1 MMQNNDLPE
10 LDPALDNIVKLERR
24 KNSLVMTYSFRP
36 FLFWIFLSAATLFVL
51 FLYFAG
57 IDNSI
62 IGAAIV
68 SCLVFI
74 SFMQIRVFDKC
85 QIEFFPR
92 EIICKRGF
100 LFPKVTTLRRYT
112 NHDLEIKAEIESRR
126 NSHINN
132 HGGTVENYST
142 YISDWYG
149 SFVVYCKSRG
159 ISLQL
164 VNIMKECEKLTR
176 VND

>member
-36 FLFWIFLSAATLFVL
+36 FLLWIFLSAATLFVL

-57 IDNSI
+57 IDYSI
-62 IGAAIV
+62 IGAAIFC
-68 SCLVFI
+68 CLGLI
-74 SFMQIRVFDKC
+74 SFLQIRVFDKC
-85 QIEFFPR
+85 QIEFNPR

-100 LFPKVTTLRRYT
+100 LFPKVTTLRRHN
-112 NHDLEIKAEIESRR
+112 NHELDMAAKVEYGRSK
-126 NSHINN
+126 

-142 YISDWYG
+142 CLSDWYG
-149 SFVVYCKSRG
+149 SFTIYCKSRG
-159 ISLQL
+159 ISLEL
-164 VNIMKECEKLTR
+164 VNIMKECEKLTKM
-176 VND
+176 DD

>member
-112 NHDLEIKAEIESRR
+112 NHDLEIKSEIERGSTQ
-126 NSHINN
+126 H
-132 HGGTVENYST
+132 GTVEHYST

-159 ISLQL
+159 ISLEL

-176 VND
+176 MDD

>member
-1 MMQNNDLPE
+1 MMQKSDLQKLGDS
-10 LDPALDNIVKLERR
+10 LDGLVKLEEGM
-24 KNSLVMTYSFRP
+24 NSVIMTYTFRP
-36 FLFWIFLSAATLFVL
+36 FLFWIFFSVATSFLSL
-51 FLYFAG
+51 LYFAG
-57 IDNSI
+57 IDNSM
-62 IGAAIV
+62 IGLAFIC
-68 SCLVFI
+68 CLGLI
-74 SFMQIRVFDKC
+74 SILRIRVFDKC

-112 NHDLEIKAEIESRR
+112 NHDLEIKSEIERGSTQ
-126 NSHINN
+126 H
-132 HGGTVENYST
+132 GTVEHYST

-159 ISLQL
+159 ISLEL

-176 VND
+176 MDD